1 MVARPHNVK
10 TMKAMC
16 SNLSKR
22 WAVRLAA
29 LGMWACALLAVAC
42 DGSQGGD
49 FNNAGGKPYELV
61 VSVPQE
67 AWVGEV
73 GDTLRAVS
81 NETGRFTIPEVPTGK
96 ATVILEAAGY
106 KRSTVE
112 IDIEDNPRHRVHKH
126 FEMEKAG
133 DERDL

>member
-1 MVARPHNVK
+1 
-10 TMKAMC
+10 MKK
-16 SNLSKR
+16 NLTT
-22 WAVRLAA
+22 
-29 LGMWACALLAVAC
+29 LAVILAIM
-42 DGSQGGD
+42 GAAFAQT
-49 FNNAGGKPYELV
+49 
-61 VSVPQE
+61 PQKT
-67 AWVGEV
+67 VFF
-73 GDTLRAVS
+73 AVS

>member
-1 MVARPHNVK
+1 
-10 TMKAMC
+10 MKK
-16 SNLSKR
+16 NLTT
-22 WAVRLAA
+22 
-29 LGMWACALLAVAC
+29 LAVILAIMGAAFAQTPQKTVFFTGKTLYATLRFN
-42 DGSQGGD
+42 DHGVNSTGVPGADVTFITSQ
-49 FNNAGGKPYELV
+49 
-61 VSVPQE
+61 
-67 AWVGEV
+67 

-81 NETGRFTIPEVPTGK
+81 NETGRFTIPEVSTGK

-133 DERDL
+133 DERDQ